1 MTAPRPTTPAT
12 IPSVPTPKAPLFAAP
27 GFLTRALKHPSFV
40 LGAGLSLLMVFAAA
54 LSLIWTPWSPYEID
68 MAAKLQAPSASHWL
82 GTDPFGRDITSLL
95 LVGARNSILV
105 GVIAVSIGLFV
116 GVGLGLL
123 ASAKRGWVEET
134 VMRLAD
140 FTFAFPAI
148 LSAIMMTAVF
158 GAGIVNSIIAIG
170 IFNIPNFAR
179 VTRASANA
187 VWAREYVLA
196 ARACGKGPWR
206 ITFEHVLPN
215 ISSVLIVQ
223 TTIRFAIAILAEA
236 ALSYLGLGTQPPQ
249 PSWGR
254 MLAEAQTLLFQAP
267 LLAVFPGVAI
277 VVTVLGLNLLGDGLR
292 DLMDPRLARKR

>member
-1 MTAPRPTTPAT
+1 MNALAATALRVPA
-12 IPSVPTPKAPLFAAP
+12 S
-27 GFLTRALKHPSFV
+27 FLQRAFKHRSFV
-40 LGAGLSLLMVFAAA
+40 LGAVLTFLLVFAAT
-54 LSLIWTPWSPYEID
+54 LSLVWTPWSPYEID
-68 MAAKLQAPSASHWL
+68 MAQKLQRPSPAHWL
-82 GTDPFGRDITSLL
+82 GTDPFGRDIASLL

-116 GVGLGLL
+116 GAGLGLL
-123 ASAKRGWVEET
+123 AAAKRGWVEE
-134 VMRLAD
+134 VIMRLAD

-170 IFNIPNFAR
+170 IFNIPNFIR
-179 VTRASANA
+179 VTRASAVA
-187 VWAREYVLA
+187 VWSREYVLA
-196 ARACGKGPWR
+196 ARACGKGPFR
-206 ITFEHVLPN
+206 ITFDHVLPN

-223 TTIRFAIAILAEA
+223 ITIRFAIAILAEA

-277 VVTVLGLNLLGDGLR
+277 VMAVLGLNLLGDGLR
-292 DLMDPRLARKR
+292 DLMDPRLARQR

>member
-1 MTAPRPTTPAT
+1 MSAAG
-12 IPSVPTPKAPLFAAP
+12 PLPVAAAP
-27 GFLTRALKHPSFV
+27 TRATQSLMRRAMAHRSFV
-40 LGAGLSLLMVFAAA
+40 VGGILTALLVFAAA
-54 LSLIWTPWSPYEID
+54 LSLVWTPWSPYEID
-68 MAAKLQAPSASHWL
+68 MAAKLQAPDTSHWL

-105 GVIAVSIGLFV
+105 GVIAVGIGLLA
-116 GVGLGLL
+116 GTSLGLL
-123 ASAKRGWVEET
+123 AAARRGWVEELI
-134 VMRLAD
+134 MRLSD

-158 GAGIVNSIIAIG
+158 GAGIVNSIVAIG
-170 IFNIPNFAR
+170 IFNIPTFAR
-179 VTRASANA
+179 ITRASANA
-187 VWAREYVLA
+187 LWAREFVLA

-206 ITFEHVLPN
+206 ITFDHILPN
-215 ISSVLIVQ
+215 LLSVLTVQ
-223 TTIRFAIAILAEA
+223 VTIRFAIAILAEA

-267 LLAVFPGVAI
+267 RLAVFPGVTIALA
-277 VVTVLGLNLLGDGLR
+277 VLGLNLLGDGLR

>member
-1 MTAPRPTTPAT
+1 MSSMATPLLRGPA
-12 IPSVPTPKAPLFAAP
+12 S
-27 GFLTRALKHPSFV
+27 FLQRAFKHRSFL
-40 LGAGLSLLMVFAAA
+40 LGAVLTFLLVFAAT
-54 LSLIWTPWSPYEID
+54 LSWVWTPWSPYEID
-68 MAAKLQAPSASHWL
+68 MAQKLQRPSAAHWL
-82 GTDPFGRDITSLL
+82 GTDPFGRDVASLL

-105 GVIAVSIGLFV
+105 GVIAVSIGLFI
-116 GVGLGLL
+116 GAGLGLL
-123 ASAKRGWVEET
+123 AAAKRGWVEE
-134 VMRLAD
+134 VIMRLAD

-170 IFNIPNFAR
+170 IFNIPNFIR
-179 VTRASANA
+179 VTRASAVA
-187 VWAREYVLA
+187 VWSREYVLA
-196 ARACGKGPWR
+196 ARACGKGPFR
-206 ITFEHVLPN
+206 ITLDHVLPN

-223 TTIRFAIAILAEA
+223 VTIRFAIAILAEA

-277 VVTVLGLNLLGDGLR
+277 VMAVLGLNLLGDGLR
-292 DLMDPRLARKR
+292 DLMDPRLARQR